1 MSGPDGPHSFMI
13 KGTHLKP
20 RSTMDF
26 TPCHPQPFTF
36 QQAISFDPEVTADE
50 IGRLQNSISH
60 LKRTQEELQEYAE
73 DPDIAQAIK
82 ENNQTL
88 ASQDER
94 IFMLKLA
101 LTQRGASNATSSH
114 YDLPPEPEPES
125 RDGTHG
131 GFRAGDNGLG
141 PLDASLPGENSG
153 LEPSGSTGENEQE
166 SGVHL

>member
-1 MSGPDGPHSFMI
+1 
-13 KGTHLKP
+13 
-20 RSTMDF
+20 MDF

-36 QQAISFDPEVTADE
+36 QQAISFDPEVSADE

-73 DPDIAQAIK
+73 EPDIAQAIK

-101 LTQRGASNATSSH
+101 LTQRGASNATGAH
-114 YDLPPEPEPES
+114 YDLPPEPEAES
-125 RDGTHG
+125 RNGRRG
-131 GFRAGDNGLG
+131 GFGSSDNGLE
-141 PLDASLPGENSG
+141 PLDAPLPGENSSLG
-153 LEPSGSTGENEQE
+153 STGSTGENEEE

>member
-1 MSGPDGPHSFMI
+1 
-13 KGTHLKP
+13 
-20 RSTMDF
+20 MDF

-36 QQAISFDPEVTADE
+36 QQAISFDPE
-50 IGRLQNSISH
+50 ISRLQNSISH
-60 LKRTQEELQEYAE
+60 LKRTQEELKEYAE

-101 LTQRGASNATSSH
+101 LTQRGASNATSAH
-114 YDLPPEPEPES
+114 YDLPPEPEPENRNGRHS
-125 RDGTHG
+125 
-131 GFRAGDNGLG
+131 GFTSDNGLE
-141 PLDASLPGENSG
+141 PLDAPLPGDNSG
-153 LEPSGSTGENEQE
+153 LGPSNSTEEDEQE

>member
-1 MSGPDGPHSFMI
+1 ME
-13 KGTHLKP
+13 
-20 RSTMDF
+20 F

-36 QQAISFDPEVTADE
+36 QQAISFDPEVSADE

-82 ENNQTL
+82 ENNETI

-101 LTQRGASNATSSH
+101 LTQRGASNATSAH

-125 RDGTHG
+125 RNGRHG
-131 GFRAGDNGLG
+131 GFGTSDNGLG
-141 PLDASLPGENSG
+141 LEPLDAPPPGDNLGLGPSSLTE
-153 LEPSGSTGENEQE
+153 EDEQE

>member
-1 MSGPDGPHSFMI
+1 
-13 KGTHLKP
+13 
-20 RSTMDF
+20 MDF

-36 QQAISFDPEVTADE
+36 QQAISFDPEVSADE

-101 LTQRGASNATSSH
+101 LTQHGASNATSAH

-125 RDGTHG
+125 KNGRHG
-131 GFRAGDNGLG
+131 GFTSDNGLE
-141 PLDASLPGENSG
+141 PLDTPLPGDNSDVG
-153 LEPSGSTGENEQE
+153 PSNSTGEDEQE

>member
-1 MSGPDGPHSFMI
+1 
-13 KGTHLKP
+13 
-20 RSTMDF
+20 MDF

-36 QQAISFDPEVTADE
+36 QQAISFDPEVSADE
-50 IGRLQNSISH
+50 ISRLQNSISH

-101 LTQRGASNATSSH
+101 LTQHGASNATSAH

-125 RDGTHG
+125 RNGRHG
-131 GFRAGDNGLG
+131 GFTSDNGLE
-141 PLDASLPGENSG
+141 PLDTPLPGDNSG
-153 LEPSGSTGENEQE
+153 LGPSNSTEEDEQE